1 MLDGSRASAD
11 SLELEK
17 GVADQRERK
26 CVSAGLP
33 ETATDST
40 CIQGA
45 FCQETCE
52 AYLTWTGFAETK
64 HGTSPDRPNAEN
76 REFLNR
82 SIDRTAAKIGT
93 FWSNFAEPRIGS
105 ELV

>member
-45 FCQETCE
+45 FCRETCE
-52 AYLTWTGFAETK
+52 PYLTWTGL
-64 HGTSPDRPNAEN
+64 PN
-76 REFLNR
+76 FLAARNSASTHPQPELG
-82 SIDRTAAKIGT
+82 SIDPYR
-93 FWSNFAEPRIGS
+93 
-105 ELV
+105 